1 MDRIPGESN
10 CAVLGCNIML
20 FQSVGVDGLTI
31 MRANEVAFLRLTDR
45 FGGLGCFLFNIGM
58 FHFYWFCMIII
69 FNIMWLWGFVDLVK
83 LLNKASRVT
92 KEAKK
97 FNDSDQ
103 FYFLVYDSFFL
114 YALEAQR
121 VQLGLPDSWAG
132 FQSFLH
138 HRKGKTDQVRTQ
150 WVEFFCSYGWWYVAL
165 RMAVRRGDGALQ
177 FLLIKAFLPLF
188 VWFGH
193 CQYKF
198 IMAAYILNSL
208 FLWSPFWVDVMRRN
222 ASVHG

>member
-1 MDRIPGESN
+1 MFMFIHVVVYFRIRKVGN
-10 CAVLGCNIML
+10 LGSPPPPECKNSADTPVSQL
-20 FQSVGVDGLTI
+20 RRFAPCSGDGLTI

-69 FNIMWLWGFVDLVK
+69 FNIMWLWGFADLVK
-83 LLNKASRVT
+83 LLNKASRVS

-103 FYFLVYDSFFL
+103 FYFLVYDSFIL
-114 YALEAQR
+114 YALEEYSAQR

-188 VWFGH
+188 V
-193 CQYKF
+193 
-198 IMAAYILNSL
+198 
-208 FLWSPFWVDVMRRN
+208 
-222 ASVHG
+222 